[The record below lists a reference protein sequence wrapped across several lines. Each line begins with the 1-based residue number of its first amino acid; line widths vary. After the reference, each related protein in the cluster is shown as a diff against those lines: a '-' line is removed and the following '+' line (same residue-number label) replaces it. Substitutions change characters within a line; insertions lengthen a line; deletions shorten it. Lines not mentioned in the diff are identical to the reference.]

1 MKKKKVVLHN
11 IFCRVFLDTLPSCF
25 LENMCGCHKQVRF
38 HVLSSN
44 LTEHMLLKKT
54 KTKKNMAK
62 RQKVCYGYML
72 TSKEAVN
79 YLYQNCF

>member
-54 KTKKNMAK
+54 KKKK
-62 RQKVCYGYML
+62 HG
-72 TSKEAVN
+72 KETEGVLRVHA
-79 YLYQNCF
+79 YFQGSS